1 MFCVMISASLEKREL
16 ILELPAEISS
26 SKNLSQQG
34 NNLRRKS
41 QEKEIL
47 GTKLNKMNGFLSYLV
62 RL

>member
-47 GTKLNKMNGFLSYLV
+47 GTKLNKMNVFLSHLV